1 MYPLNPLH
9 AIDAYKY
16 GHFAQYEEG
25 TTKIYSNFTPRT
37 DRLAPQGAFSDGK
50 VVFFGLQPFL
60 EQFLKKEFKRGFFKQ
75 PLDKVVGAYKRR
87 VDSVLGPDVITVEH
101 IAALH
106 AVGYLP
112 LQIKAL
118 AEGSVVPV
126 GTPVFTVT
134 NTLSEFFW
142 LVNYIES
149 VLSAEVWQ
157 ASTAATI
164 ARRFRKLF
172 LHYADETGA
181 PKEFVDF
188 QGHDFSFRGLGGVD
202 DTMKVGAGHLLSFNG
217 TDSILAVDFLEN
229 YYKANSDKEMIGVSV
244 PATEHSVMCQAGVEG
259 EEALFD
265 RLISNQP
272 NGFLSLVSDGFDYWN
287 ILTNTLPKLKDKI
300 MSRNGKVVIRPD
312 SGDPVKI
319 VVGYNYYDLDV
330 GDADDSLSGWEI
342 GQDYEV
348 VKQGGKYYFVEPE
361 YDQYDNHIIGYTL
374 GDELS
379 EAEVKGSVQLL
390 WETFG
395 GVINDKGFKSLD
407 EHIGLI
413 YGDSITLQRAEA
425 ILEGLKNKGFASN
438 NIVFG
443 IGSFTYQYV
452 TRDTYGFAMK
462 ATYSEI
468 NGVPRNLFKDPKTGG
483 GSNGTTKKSHKG
495 LLRVEMENGCYT
507 TYQEQTSE
515 QEQKGLLKVVFKDG
529 KTYRKQS
536 LAQIRERVRNS

>member
-16 GHFAQYEEG
+16 GHFDQYEPG

-37 DRLAPQGAFSDGK
+37 DRLAPAGAFNDGK

-60 EQFLKKEFKRGFFKQ
+60 NQFLKKEFKRSFFKK
-75 PLDKVVGAYKRR
+75 PLEKVIKAYKRR
-87 VDSVLGPDVITVEH
+87 VDSVLGPDVITVDH

-106 AVGYLP
+106 KLGYLP
-112 LQIKAL
+112 LRIKAL

-134 NTLSEFFW
+134 NTVPEFFW

-157 ASTAATI
+157 ASTAATT

-172 LHYADETGA
+172 LEYADETGA

-188 QGHDFSFRGLGGVD
+188 QGHDFSFRGLGGTD

-217 TDSILAVDFLEN
+217 TDSILAIDFLEDF
-229 YYKANSDKEMIGVSV
+229 YKANSDVEMIGVSV
-244 PATEHSVMCQAGVEG
+244 PATEHSVMCQAGVDG
-259 EEALFD
+259 EFELFN

-272 NGFLSLVSDGFDYWN
+272 SGFLSLVSDGFDYWN
-287 ILTNTLPKLKDKI
+287 VLTQTLPRLKDKI

-312 SGDPVKI
+312 SGDPVRI
-319 VVGYNYYDLDV
+319 VVGYHVVKAESLDPDAWVEALDLVDPD
-330 GDADDSLSGWEI
+330 GFMREDEI
-342 GQDYEV
+342 AYEV
-348 VKQGGKYYFVEPE
+348 GGKFYIS
-361 YDQYDNHIIGYTL
+361 DRHNHYQTT
-374 GDELS
+374 EVS

-395 GVINDKGFKSLD
+395 GTMNEQGFKSLD

-413 YGDSITLQRAEA
+413 YGDSITLQRAED
-425 ILEGLKNKGFASN
+425 ILEGLKRKGFASN

-462 ATYSEI
+462 ATYSEVA
-468 NGVPRNLFKDPKTGG
+468 GVARNLFKDPKTGG

-495 LLRVEMENGCYT
+495 MLRVELEDGQYIV
-507 TYQEQTSE
+507 YQEQTPE
-515 QEQKGLLKVVFKDG
+515 QEAKGLLKRVFEDG
-529 KTYRKQS
+529 RTYRVQS
-536 LAQIRERVRNS
+536 LADIRERVRNS

>member
-37 DRLAPQGAFSDGK
+37 DRLAPAGAFSDGK

-75 PLDKVVGAYKRR
+75 PLDKVVAAYKRR
-87 VDSVLGPDVITVEH
+87 VDSVLGPDVITVDH
-101 IAALH
+101 ITALH
-106 AVGYLP
+106 AVGYFP
-112 LQIKAL
+112 LRIKAL

-134 NTLSEFFW
+134 NTKPEFFW

-172 LHYADETGA
+172 LHYAEETGA
-181 PKEFVDF
+181 PSEFVDF

-229 YYKANSDKEMIGVSV
+229 YYKASSDKEMIGVSV

-272 NGFLSLVSDGFDYWN
+272 NGYLSLVSDGFDYWN
-287 ILTNTLPKLKDKI
+287 ILTGTLPKLKDKI

-312 SGDPVKI
+312 SGDPVRI
-319 VVGYNYYDLDV
+319 VVGYKVVEAETMDARFWDIAHDKADPNGEWYEDEIAYKVGDNYY
-330 GDADDSLSGWEI
+330 I
-342 GQDYEV
+342 C
-348 VKQGGKYYFVEPE
+348 
-361 YDQYDNHIIGYTL
+361 NHYTNYQNQQI
-374 GDELS
+374 S

-395 GVINDKGFKSLD
+395 GNVNDEGFKSLD

-413 YGDSITLQRAEA
+413 YGDSITLKRAED
-425 ILEGLKNKGFASN
+425 ILEGLKKKGFASN

-462 ATYSEI
+462 ATYSEVG
-468 NGVPRNLFKDPKTGG
+468 GVPRNLFKDPKTGG
-483 GSNGTTKKSHKG
+483 SSNGTTKKSHKG
-495 LLRVEMENGCYT
+495 LLRVEMENGVYT
-507 TYQEQTSE
+507 TYQEQTPE
-515 QEQKGLLKVVFKDG
+515 QEQKGLLKTVFENG

-536 LAQIRERVRNS
+536 LSQIRKLVRNS